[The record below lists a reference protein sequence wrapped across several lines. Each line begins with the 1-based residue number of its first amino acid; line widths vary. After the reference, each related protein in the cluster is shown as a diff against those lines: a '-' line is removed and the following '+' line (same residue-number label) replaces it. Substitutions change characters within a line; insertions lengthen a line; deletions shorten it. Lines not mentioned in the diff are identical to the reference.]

1 MDAFKEDKDESLR
14 SNTTV
19 LPENTFRGGLT
30 GRIFPFLAILIDIK
44 LGWNFSVSYF
54 DSQSLIL
61 SLENL
66 ET

>member
-1 MDAFKEDKDESLR
+1 M
-14 SNTTV
+14 
-19 LPENTFRGGLT
+19 LPENTFRDGLT
-30 GRIFPFLAILIDIK
+30 GRIFPFLAISIDTK
-44 LGWNFSVSYF
+44 LGLNFSVSYF